1 MTYEFM
7 DPLDV
12 LIDREDKRNER
23 ARLAR
28 EMLKTQIPLLW
39 YIG

>member
-1 MTYEFM
+1 MIYEFM

-12 LIDREDKRNER
+12 LIDREEKRNER
-23 ARLAR
+23 LRLAR
-28 EMLKTQIPLLW
+28 EMIITQIPLLW

>member
-1 MTYEFM
+1 MIYEFM

-12 LIDREDKRNER
+12 LIDREEQRSER

>member
-1 MTYEFM
+1 MIYEFM

-12 LIDREDKRNER
+12 LIDREERRHER
-23 ARLAR
+23 AWLAH
-28 EMLKTQIPLLW
+28 EMLRTQIPLLW